1 MSAFLKNARITA
13 KLATAFGILLALT
26 LTLAGFGLSG
36 VRAVNNAGDTIV
48 ENWLPSTQKA
58 GDIALNLSDHRRNS
72 FAHVLST
79 ETADMDRY
87 EAEIAVSKAQLD
99 TALKEYEPL
108 IVLDEER
115 RLLNA
120 IKADAAIY
128 IREAEKALQLSRRN
142 ENEDARKVMLGE
154 CRRAFYDAKAAAGK
168 LVALN
173 ASEADRLSH
182 EANAIYRITLIEVAA
197 TAAAVVVL
205 TLVAGWLLRNA
216 IAQPITAISQ
226 AMAVLAKGDKSVTI
240 PGTERG
246 DEVGGMAQAV
256 QVFKDNMLRAD
267 ALAAEQEAQRAERER
282 RAHTIERLT
291 GEFQAAVGGLLQS
304 IGSAATQMEDTAQGM
319 SANATQTNQ
328 RAMTVAAATEQA
340 SANVQT
346 VATAAEE
353 LSSSIHEIG
362 RQVDQSSRIA
372 AATAEEARRTDA
384 TVKSL
389 AEASARIGE
398 VVNLINDIASQTNL
412 LALNATIEAARAG
425 DAGKGFAVVA
435 GEVKALANQ
444 TAKATDEIGTQIGA
458 VQNATQLA
466 VTAIGSIVGRIDE
479 MTRIAAAIAS
489 AVEEQSAATNE
500 IARNVQQASA
510 GTQQVADAITGVTQA
525 ASETGHAAGQVLEAA
540 KSLNAQADGLRSRI
554 TSFLDGVRAA

>member
-13 KLATAFGILLALT
+13 KLATAFGILLVLT
-26 LTLAGFGLSG
+26 LALAGFGLSG
-36 VRAVNNAGDTIV
+36 VRAVNDAGGTIV

-58 GDIALNLSDHRRNS
+58 GEIALNLSDHRRNS

-87 EAEIAVSKAQLD
+87 EAEIAVSKAQLHK
-99 TALKEYEPL
+99 ALQEYEPL

-115 RLLNA
+115 RLLTA
-120 IKADAAIY
+120 IKTDAAIY
-128 IREAEKALQLSRRN
+128 IREAEKALELSRRN

-154 CRRAFYDAKAAAGK
+154 CRRAFYDAKAAAAK

-173 ASEADRLSH
+173 ASEAERLSH
-182 EANAIYRITLIEVAA
+182 EANATYRVTLIEVAV
-197 TAAAVVVL
+197 TAIAVVVL

-226 AMAVLAKGDKSVTI
+226 AMAVLAEGNKTVVI
-240 PGTERG
+240 PGIDRG

-267 ALAAEQEAQRAERER
+267 ALAAEQEAQRTERER
-282 RAHTIERLT
+282 RAQTIERLT

-362 RQVDQSSRIA
+362 RQVEQSSRIA
-372 AATAEEARRTDA
+372 TATAEEARRTDA

-398 VVNLINDIASQTNL
+398 VVSLINDIASQTNL

-444 TAKATDEIGTQIGA
+444 TSKATDEIGTQIGA

-500 IARNVQQASA
+500 IARNVQQAAA

-525 ASETGHAAGQVLEAA
+525 ASETGQAAGQVLDAA
-540 KSLNAQADGLRSRI
+540 KSLNVQADGLRSRI
-554 TSFLDGVRAA
+554 TSFLNGVRAA